1 MLCSSQSRL
10 VRQRILA
17 EVDFTCRALRGLTV
31 FEFHERDVGEN
42 EGQEVLVHFP
52 AHSRSCRARICCSHH
67 RSACPPKA
75 EDEAELKEHKVCS
88 CWKSAAD
95 DSDTE
100 PLASLADMGA
110 PSWTAVDSDGSAVQV
125 SGLED
130 LLSWQQDGVLALR
143 LDGVLEAANA
153 DSDET
158 LTSVEIAVQ
167 WVIEG
172 EWLRPET
179 SCNHFIRL
187 PVHPRDAGGVSDG
200 IGGSGE
206 AETSADM
213 DFFLAGLLVLF
224 EGHQHPQQEGSSKSH
239 SLPDAIRNSRGNWT
253 TKRESGGTVQF
264 EDIYNKPPHAQLPLL
279 VSDLRISQG
288 REARTAAVPHGAG
301 SERPK
306 STKPPGRSKT
316 RGLRHIPRVWVNFQ
330 FVGVREAFKAIDSHH
345 VLQHLC
351 REGQVLDG
359 VRLPSA
365 MASTQVQSFFMP
377 GVPDEEEV
385 DETPVTR
392 IDIDDRVSA
401 IIEKLGSV
409 KCSSWDEVCRVLANL
424 DDLDLCDDVLEPV
437 MQASAAKLNFW
448 ADEELIAS
456 CCEVL
461 KTRLQHPQS
470 TVQKQ
475 CLDTEEP
482 ELCEASGGQAVTR
495 RRSSKTSTGSRGSK
509 SSTRSLCDSTSLAF
523 KQVTTDAEVS
533 TDIMKTSKAESKKE
547 NLILQD
553 VAASRLAQFKYALW
567 CFVTFQ
573 MVIFATYEFY
583 YTTPKTW
590 HLIGLPVPLARG
602 FAYGAC
608 FWTGILFL
616 TMSRDFLSL
625 LARRP
630 CVQRSQLLMQLIN
643 CQRELHIFSSWQ
655 VLLDSFVHTLAH
667 HIGTF
672 TALERSTAEEL
683 NKALVCA
690 RDPSELPAGYLGKAG
705 LFLKSF
711 QYPACPLPANADI
724 GYFDGVFSTPGIT
737 GYLLLIVICL
747 LGWASSAKVRHA
759 RFRLFYQLHHF
770 LVPAWV
776 ILLVLHGANGW
787 VGLGFPL
794 VILVAGIPIVAYAW
808 TRSRRAYLAWFC
820 PSTLL
825 TAEKSLNGKLVRIE
839 VQLSSGYRRCNVG
852 EYAYINIPSISRFE
866 WHPFTISNSKDD
878 ERGGQLI
885 TFCIMSVGRWTQKLN
900 DACTDGCAGHA
911 FPRVNIDG
919 PFYAPTV
926 SMPLHST
933 VVGIGAGVGVTPF
946 LSFLG
951 SLAGSHISQERQ
963 HAHVFWMSAWAT
975 DFLLFKDLFAQLET
989 QGGNTKCH
997 LHATP
1002 RWDGRGL
1009 GCLFD
1014 LASRDIWN
1022 DWVRRLAARS
1032 SETVPTFCH
1041 YPKPLHAVV
1050 SGSTLESDTPLVI
1063 VIGRPD
1069 FVAELLAIGHADLRE
1084 HVFVYCCGND
1094 SLKEGIQT
1102 ACVACNKHN
1111 ESSGYMQRFYFYHGN
1126 YNASCGSR
1134 CGDAMAGTETLP
1146 KMQILDFRVSQ
1157 RLWKACHGVESLAST
1172 DDLTCFKYREACPLA
1187 PHDVPLIVG
1196 PLAEEVYDKGRLM
1209 APLGFQAL
1217 LPQAARGAGA
1227 ALRGVEEALG
1237 RALPLA
1243 ACTSLFLPLPHLRPA
1258 AAPRLAD
1265 AKSLGKAAASW
1276 DARPF
1281 GSSLP
1286 CFDIHG
1292 GIHFF
1297 DLSLLASSCPTLC
1310 SAVLRPVQ
1318 AYAFA
1323 TAWFGV
1329 SVRLDSDEHAW
1340 LFHGLCRLLSDSS
1353 LIHTWPSGLA
1363 EAEIAAKL
1371 REEGQLWHAQ
1381 VEAGRDEQPLAAAVK
1396 DQPPFSPG
1404 SFAQLLGPVRELK
1417 AYLVCHELCRRL
1429 DWGNFHSRLAAIWEK
1444 AAMRCLTTTQFLELV
1459 GSVNQDFTSQWIYGL
1474 GCPVVRVGW
1483 FYNQALHRLELS
1495 ASQLPLEPTPL
1506 QKPPALSHLTRR
1518 AGKTGVGFGYLGHA
1532 STAAAAQ
1539 VTSVD
1544 PREAQ
1549 KEINSSSSEVP
1560 FKYWTGTLVLDIYG
1574 KGSQTPGRVE
1584 IELTSADEVRTT
1596 SLLPPGVDQPALGRQ
1611 EAELP
1616 PGLAFLVVGPQRM
1629 QWPLVRLEI
1638 AQPLDFWEGSVT
1650 KCGQTSDPAD
1660 TVKTFLVKYQKS
1672 GMLRNSSAPA
1682 AEADAAKAIGDMLE
1696 AGQLPTGAA
1705 MSTLLQALSI
1715 PLKDEGWHEIT
1726 CVECA
1731 LTLCR
1736 WALKLQ
1742 KGSALRSSLFRP
1754 LHEFFKSSRAAWQ
1767 ADTGVARVRMQV
1779 ARCLQGRAFRT
1790 LELWRHCLPL
1800 ELCYESSRE
1809 DPLSIASLEIQR
1821 DVPHNSRSDVS
1832 GAIAKRLQLES
1843 ALPSEGHHLAAAT
1856 IRILLALCVRGQA
1869 EAAQRWDDFL
1879 VEVPSNKGPSPLR
1892 EAYAKAWG
1900 VLGPAPSYLE
1910 AFAEAPR
1917 GGFLWSR
1924 AVRREACA
1932 ASCQCGEAGEALE
1945 ALSRVLDGDSV
1956 DGGGEWLQ
1964 RAVWAG
1970 EAVLLR
1976 SPPGSQLTTSESASR
1991 QKWQT
1996 LRKQLIE
2003 DDRKPWPAFIAAL
2016 RPTLALCRREAS
2028 HSSQKARQKA
2038 PAGGAFWKTPGL
2050 FADIEPSH
2058 PQHAT
2063 IAALKTPPAK
2073 AARVG
2078 DRGEATRAVTL

>member
-31 FEFHERDVGEN
+31 FEFHERDDGEKD
-42 EGQEVLVHFP
+42 GHEVLVHFP
-52 AHSRSCRARICCSHH
+52 AHSGSCRARICCSHH

-100 PLASLADMGA
+100 PLASLANMGA
-110 PSWTAVDSDGSAVQV
+110 PSWTEVDSDGSAVQV

-130 LLSWQQDGVLALR
+130 LLSWQQDGATCPWQKGSVQVLALR
-143 LDGVLEAANA
+143 LDGILEAANA

-213 DFFLAGLLVLF
+213 DFFLAGHMRSCPSWFPICEFLKVEKRRQPPCPMELDLSVR
-224 EGHQHPQQEGSSKSH
+224 SRR
-239 SLPDAIRNSRGNWT
+239 SLRAVT
-253 TKRESGGTVQF
+253 SG
-264 EDIYNKPPHAQLPLL
+264 
-279 VSDLRISQG
+279 
-288 REARTAAVPHGAG
+288 
-301 SERPK
+301 
-306 STKPPGRSKT
+306 
-316 RGLRHIPRVWVNFQ
+316 
-330 FVGVREAFKAIDSHH
+330 
-345 VLQHLC
+345 
-351 REGQVLDG
+351 
-359 VRLPSA
+359 RL
-365 MASTQVQSFFMP
+365 VQSFFMP

-385 DETPVTR
+385 EETPVTR
-392 IDIDDRVSA
+392 INIDDRVSA

-409 KCSSWDEVCRVLANL
+409 KRSSWDEVCGVLANL

-461 KTRLQHPQS
+461 KTRLHHPQS
-470 TVQKQ
+470 AVQKQ
-475 CLDTEEP
+475 HLDTEDQEP
-482 ELCEASGGQAVTR
+482 ELCEASGSQAVAR

-523 KQVTTDAEVS
+523 KQVATDAEVS
-533 TDIMKTSKAESKKE
+533 TDIMKTSKAESSKE

-567 CFVTFQ
+567 SFVTFQ

-583 YTTPKTW
+583 YTTPETW
-590 HLIGLPVPLARG
+590 YLIGLPVPVARG

-724 GYFDGVFSTPGIT
+724 GYFDGVFSTPGVT

-759 RFRLFYQLHHF
+759 RFRLFYQFHHF

-794 VILVAGIPIVAYAW
+794 VILVAGIPIVAYTW

-820 PSTLL
+820 PSKVLA
-825 TAEKSLNGKLVRIE
+825 AEKSLSGKLVRIE

-900 DACTDGCAGHA
+900 DACTDGRAGHA

-951 SLAGSHISQERQ
+951 SLAGSQISPERQ

-989 QGGNTKCH
+989 QGSNTKCH

-1014 LASRDIWN
+1014 VASRDIWN

-1102 ACVACNKHN
+1102 ACV
-1111 ESSGYMQRFYFYHGN
+1111 
-1126 YNASCGSR
+1126 
-1134 CGDAMAGTETLP
+1134 
-1146 KMQILDFRVSQ
+1146 
-1157 RLWKACHGVESLAST
+1157 ESLASK

-1217 LPQAARGAGA
+1217 LPQAAHGAGA
-1227 ALRGVEEALG
+1227 TLRGVEEALG

-1265 AKSLGKAAASW
+1265 AKSLGQAAASW

-1292 GIHFF
+1292 GIHIF

-1396 DQPPFSPG
+1396 EPPPFSPG

-1444 AAMRCLTTTQFLELV
+1444 TATRCLTTTQFLELV
-1459 GSVNQDFTSQWIYGL
+1459 GSVNQDFASQWIYGL

-1506 QKPPALSHLTRR
+1506 QKPPPLSHLTRR

-1539 VTSVD
+1539 VTSID

-1549 KEINSSSSEVP
+1549 KDQVP

-1616 PGLAFLVVGPQRM
+1616 SGLAFLVVGPQRM

-1638 AQPLDFWEGSVT
+1638 AQPLDFWEG
-1650 KCGQTSDPAD
+1650 
-1660 TVKTFLVKYQKS
+1660 
-1672 GMLRNSSAPA
+1672 MLRNSSAPA

-1696 AGQLPTGAA
+1696 ASQLPTGAA

-1754 LHEFFKSSRAAWQ
+1754 LHEFFKSSRATWQ

-1800 ELCYESSRE
+1800 ELCYESPRE

-1832 GAIAKRLQLES
+1832 GAIAKRLRLES

-1879 VEVPSNKGPSPLR
+1879 VEVPSNKGPSLLR
-1892 EAYAKAWG
+1892 EAYAKAHRRDRVRDLQNSAALRAFCCEAWG

-1910 AFAEAPR
+1910 VQSR
-1917 GGFLWSR
+1917 GYYRFL
-1924 AVRREACA
+1924 
-1932 ASCQCGEAGEALE
+1932 GEELE
-1945 ALSRVLDGDSV
+1945 
-1956 DGGGEWLQ
+1956 
-1964 RAVWAG
+1964 
-1970 EAVLLR
+1970 
-1976 SPPGSQLTTSESASR
+1976 
-1991 QKWQT
+1991 
-1996 LRKQLIE
+1996 
-2003 DDRKPWPAFIAAL
+2003 
-2016 RPTLALCRREAS
+2016 
-2028 HSSQKARQKA
+2028 
-2038 PAGGAFWKTPGL
+2038 
-2050 FADIEPSH
+2050 
-2058 PQHAT
+2058 
-2063 IAALKTPPAK
+2063 
-2073 AARVG
+2073 RVG
-2078 DRGEATRAVTL
+2078 GYGF